1 MRKTDYEI
9 YLADVKTTNT
19 DPVIEWKDEDELYK
33 FIIQDFAGDRVLV
46 RQFRTND
53 GSRVRNKKAW
63 RKVYLNKKGRYVLL
77 HRTRVYI

>member
-9 YLADVKTTNT
+9 YFADVKTTDT
-19 DPVIEWKDEDELYK
+19 DPVIKWQDELYK
-33 FIIQDFAGDRVLV
+33 FIIQDFGGDRVLV

-63 RKVYLNKKGRYVLL
+63 RKVHLNKKGRRYVLL